1 MAWTQT
7 TSLLIGFLFVSA
19 CAYLAAV
26 YLIEE
31 AARRDDDRLRSYF
44 TLRAIAAG
52 TVAGALSLATLFELH
67 TANEALFNRL
77 TGRALAFVVL
87 AGVIGLAVLAL
98 LLSGRAV
105 LFRGRA
111 AAPRVLSALGVVLVV
126 WGWGVAQY
134 PTLLPGTGVTLS
146 RSGAPNSTQ
155 VALVV
160 LFVIFV
166 LVVGPAF
173 VLLFAL
179 QGRQALGSSSDG
191 LTPAPQPPPPDSSA
205 AG

>member
-1 MAWTQT
+1 
-7 TSLLIGFLFVSA
+7 
-19 CAYLAAV
+19 
-26 YLIEE
+26 
-31 AARRDDDRLRSYF
+31 
-44 TLRAIAAG
+44 
-52 TVAGALSLATLFELH
+52 
-67 TANEALFNRL
+67 
-77 TGRALAFVVL
+77 
-87 AGVIGLAVLAL
+87 VIGLAVLAL

-134 PTLLPGTGVTLS
+134 PTLLPGTDVTLS
-146 RSGAPNSTQ
+146 TAGAPNSTM

-160 LFVIFV
+160 LFVLFV
-166 LVVGPAF
+166 VVVGPAF

-191 LTPAPQPPPPDSSA
+191 LMPAPEPPPPDSSA